1 MIHYTRFRSGGVI
14 RDAPV
19 ADGTSF
25 DGHLFSGSNVVVER
39 IYDPLPDAREEL
51 VENNGRH
58 GSSIRSLHLSTR
70 DITLE
75 CRYFTGTPIVVNDDG
90 YMSDWYDYE
99 SIMQEL
105 TGYLHS
111 AEDRRLVLRNHPGQ
125 YYMAHLKSIDE
136 GDRDNQT
143 AGFTLSFVATDPL
156 RYEQYERSL
165 VAIGSRQFE
174 VAGTDEAQ
182 LSIVA
187 RGVAGSPAR
196 VELYKFGTSERYP
209 LSLFGGSSPNDVVT
223 YDCVNHVAKCS
234 GSASAGV
241 KGVTLDSKWPIL
253 TPGRWEATSND
264 GTATLT
270 WRQAWR

>member
-1 MIHYTRFRSGGVI
+1 MIHYTRYKSGGTT
-14 RDAPV
+14 RRAPV

-25 DGHLFSGSNVVVER
+25 DGHLFSSSNVVVER

-58 GSSIRSLHLSTR
+58 GSSIRSLHLGTR

-75 CRYFTGTPIVVNDDG
+75 CRYFTGSVSVADSDG
-90 YMSDWYDYE
+90 KLPDWYDYDG
-99 SIMQEL
+99 IMQEL

-111 AEDRRLVLRNHPGQ
+111 SGDRQLVLRSHPGQ

-136 GDRDNQT
+136 GDRDSQT
-143 AGFTLSFVATDPL
+143 AAFTLSFVATDPL
-156 RYEQYERSL
+156 RYDQYERTL
-165 VAIGSRQFE
+165 VVANTQQFE
-174 VAGTDEAQ
+174 VAGTDEAG
-182 LSIVA
+182 LSIEV
-187 RGVAGSPAR
+187 RGAA
-196 VELYKFGTSERYP
+196 GTSATVTMRDFSTSTTYK
-209 LSLFGGSSPNDVVT
+209 LSLFGGDAPSDVVT

-234 GSASAGV
+234 GSTSARA

-253 TPGRWEATSND
+253 TPGRWEVTSND